1 MKCSPAQILM
11 NWNKT
16 SLYSEYLISSGF
28 VKIANSFKIIQAQ
41 QKIAQHDR
49 NLLGFFPVKLG
60 QSSDLPVSYGWYLG
74 EDKNC

>member
-1 MKCSPAQILM
+1 MKTKCSPAQILM

-41 QKIAQHDR
+41 QKIA
-49 NLLGFFPVKLG
+49 
-60 QSSDLPVSYGWYLG
+60 
-74 EDKNC
+74 